1 MAKEIKMDKSY
12 CASSTSSTGP
22 SSRSTGD
29 ERTVYYVNYR
39 IEENGVVVS
48 PIVKTWVAREEM
60 YWITYWSDDYTANF
74 VIENNLIFI
83 HTWHRDDGT
92 ADYLLLSDQSVG
104 TIQTSGELLNPQNGH
119 VVKGVKP
126 TKETC
131 GPALQVE
138 LSDGTMRWLFP
149 HPDGQRA
156 AWEHLCNT
164 TTEDDLIRIAEI
176 GMNIIENHK
185 SL

>member
-1 MAKEIKMDKSY
+1 MAMNITYDDRKYWSEPESE
-12 CASSTSSTGP
+12 STTH
-22 SSRSTGD
+22 
-29 ERTVYYVNYR
+29 YINYR
-39 IEENGVVVS
+39 VEKDGVPITPVVTS
-48 PIVKTWVAREEM
+48 WLEREAE
-60 YWITYWSDDYTANF
+60 YHITYWTTTYSATYLIEHGFIFTKTTSFPLYDSDSKTTYSF
-74 VIENNLIFI
+74 
-83 HTWHRDDGT
+83 
-92 ADYLLLSDQSVG
+92 LLSDQSVG
-104 TIQTSGELLNPQNGH
+104 SIDTSGELLNSKNGH
-119 VVKGVKP
+119 VVKDVKP

>member
-1 MAKEIKMDKSY
+1 MKIQYDRTEDWDD
-12 CASSTSSTGP
+12 CGNDCSS
-22 SSRSTGD
+22 GD
-29 ERTVYYVNYR
+29 ESTTHYVNYR
-39 IEENGVVVS
+39 IENNKVPIT
-48 PIVKTWVAREEM
+48 PIVASWLANAST
-60 YWITYWSDDYTANF
+60 YHITYWTTTYSANY
-74 VIENNLIFI
+74 VIEHGFIFVETI
-83 HTWHRDDGT
+83 SHPMDTFDTTTTHS
-92 ADYLLLSDQSVG
+92 LLLSDQNVG
-104 TIQTSGELLNPQNGH
+104 VIDTSRTLLNSKNGH

-131 GPALQVE
+131 GPALQVI
-138 LSDGTMRWLFP
+138 LKGGYKRWLFP

-164 TTEDDLIRIAEI
+164 TTEDDRDRLAEI